1 MPNLTTA
8 AGSLTD
14 SGMKESP
21 TGHPGATAPAT
32 AGNDGTC
39 DNDNLEIQNSD
50 DIWDK
55 SVSPFTFAKGKSQD
69 ESVKDIQMNLEPEDA
84 EGDIWG
90 QTPPPYAY
98 NEDNPAGR
106 KLLAQLQDD
115 WIVMEQDVSTL
126 VRELSSLVVELE
138 PVRLMAAE
146 NAMSGSIAFDA
157 ALAGVDNF
165 VRQMLESQ
173 GTPSASR
180 G

>member
-8 AGSLTD
+8 AGSLTN

-39 DNDNLEIQNSD
+39 NNENLEIENSN

-55 SVSPFTFAKGKSQD
+55 SVSHFTFAKGKSQD
-69 ESVKDIQMNLEPEDA
+69 KSVKDIRMNLESEDA

-106 KLLAQLQDD
+106 KLIAQLQDN
-115 WIVMEQDVSTL
+115 WIMMEQEASTL

-138 PVRLMAAE
+138 PVQLMAAE
-146 NAMSGSIAFDA
+146 NAMSSSIA
-157 ALAGVDNF
+157 LGW
-165 VRQMLESQ
+165 Q
-173 GTPSASR
+173 SR
-180 G
+180 S